1 MNDEDDTELADTI
14 IQVVEVLPI
23 LIMIVITMIRGNE
36 WVLQ

>member
-1 MNDEDDTELADTI
+1 MNVEDDTELADAI